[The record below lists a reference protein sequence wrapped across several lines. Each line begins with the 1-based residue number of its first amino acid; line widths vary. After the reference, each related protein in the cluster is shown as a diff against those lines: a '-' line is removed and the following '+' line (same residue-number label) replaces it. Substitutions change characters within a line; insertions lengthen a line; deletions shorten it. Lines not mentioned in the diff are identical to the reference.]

1 MNCIISGWSK
11 VLIFWVSL
19 IGVLF
24 LADSCTQNR
33 NPNSKALIPS
43 KEKEAEVNIRSF
55 WSNDLCTDSQ
65 GNYQVILL
73 HPAECESCYPVIR
86 DNFTKRIRSVKD
98 GRVLVLLPE
107 ILEGIK
113 QHLIKDKLHLDTSKV
128 RLLENNAVWYYLFN
142 KLNSQPFS
150 TSTWL
155 VVSPSGEI
163 VGSEKISPK

>member
-1 MNCIISGWSK
+1 MNCITSGWSN
-11 VLIFWVSL
+11 VLILWVSL
-19 IGVLF
+19 TGVLF

-55 WSNDLCTDSQ
+55 WSHDFCRDSA

-98 GRVLVLLPE
+98 CRVLVLVPE

-113 QHLIKDKLHLDTSKV
+113 QHLIKDK
-128 RLLENNAVWYYLFN
+128 
-142 KLNSQPFS
+142 
-150 TSTWL
+150 
-155 VVSPSGEI
+155 
-163 VGSEKISPK
+163 